1 MKNNFKTQ
9 DQYKI
14 SEGNNQLVLVLNSEI
29 LLPEDAPVRVTSAQ
43 LEELDYRKLYEA
55 YSSRGRKSVT
65 DPRVLFKVMAY
76 GYQCGI
82 YSTRKLEEACQ
93 YRVDFMW
100 LLENGKAP
108 DHSTL
113 SRFRTG
119 RCAEAVEDLF
129 YQYIQLLKKQGEV
142 DHKSVFIDGT
152 KIESRAGRYTFN
164 WRGTAEKNLEKAR
177 KAVLEQ
183 TGCVTLEELEAF
195 LSQKA
200 EGITFVSGKGKW
212 RPLNTTFCGFER
224 EILAQ

>member
-1 MKNNFKTQ
+1 MNNSNRQEKYNATN
-9 DQYKI
+9 
-14 SEGNNQLVLVLNSEI
+14 ENNQLVLILNSEI

-55 YSSRGRKSVT
+55 YSSKERKSVT

-76 GYQCGI
+76 GYQRGI
-82 YSTRKLEEACQ
+82 YSTRKVEEACK

-129 YQYIQLLKKQGEV
+129 YQYILHLGQQGEV

-152 KIESRAGRYTFN
+152 KIESR
-164 WRGTAEKNLEKAR
+164 
-177 KAVLEQ
+177 
-183 TGCVTLEELEAF
+183 
-195 LSQKA
+195 
-200 EGITFVSGKGKW
+200 
-212 RPLNTTFCGFER
+212 
-224 EILAQ
+224 